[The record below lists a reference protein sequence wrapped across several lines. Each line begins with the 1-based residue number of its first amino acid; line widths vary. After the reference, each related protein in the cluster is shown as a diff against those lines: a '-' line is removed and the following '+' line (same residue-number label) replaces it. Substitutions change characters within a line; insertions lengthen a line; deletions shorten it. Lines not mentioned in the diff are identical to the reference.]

1 MSADFTPRKS
11 PLVSIRACA
20 RISANARYCTQ
31 RLRPKQGGM
40 RTTCVAFLLAVGLF
54 VHALTP
60 LRAQQLDRAP
70 SEVDG
75 LVATFS
81 SGISVVPINAVV
93 RDGRRRLV
101 RNLRPTDFQ
110 VLENGQ
116 VRPIVDFRATEHAS
130 VSVGLLFDTSGSMRG
145 ANFDTGVTVV
155 EQLLGMMNGDRD
167 EMALFTFDKALRQE
181 TEFVT
186 DIDGIRCAL
195 ETTKPWGMTSLYDA
209 VAATAKALEARPAER
224 RAVIVITDGIDT
236 SSLLS
241 SAEASARASA
251 IDVPVYVVAVVPAPR
266 AEEPKI
272 TAERGHD
279 LSSLAG
285 WTGGDVR
292 YVPRAVDAEA
302 AVATLITELRH
313 QYFFA
318 IESSAMAGNHRIDVK
333 ARRKELNVRARSG
346 YVTAGG

>member
-1 MSADFTPRKS
+1 MFGHFRECLLLHAALAAET
-11 PLVSIRACA
+11 
-20 RISANARYCTQ
+20 
-31 RLRPKQGGM
+31 GGM
-40 RTTCVAFLLAVGLF
+40 RTTCVAFLLAAGLF

-60 LRAQQLDRAP
+60 LRAQGQEPALRGAEGP
-70 SEVDG
+70 
-75 LVATFS
+75 VATFS
-81 SGISVVPINAVV
+81 SGISMVPINAVV

-101 RNLRPTDFQ
+101 RNLQLADFQ

-145 ANFDTGVTVV
+145 ANFDTGVAVV
-155 EQLLGMMNGDRD
+155 EQLLAMMNGDHD
-167 EMALFTFDKALRQE
+167 EMALFTFDKELRQE

-209 VAATAKALEARPAER
+209 VAATAKALEARPVDR

-236 SSLLS
+236 SSMLS

-266 AEEPKI
+266 AEEPQV
-272 TAERGHD
+272 TVERGHD

-292 YVPRAVDAEA
+292 YVPRAASA
-302 AVATLITELRH
+302 APAVATLITELRH

-318 IESSAMAGNHRIDVK
+318 IESSAMVGNHRIDVR
-333 ARRKELNVRARSG
+333 ARRKELSVRARSG
-346 YVTAGG
+346 YLASGG